1 MFLSSLI
8 KLLPQYHDNVH
19 PETLPME
26 AERNGLPYPS
36 PLFCDENDKLQQSR
50 QGLCPEQAC
59 LHDNDREGNDSSS
72 FHVQHFDQIGLRNEE
87 EKNVINDLMG
97 SRGLFCD
104 VVDIANASYHTHI

>member
-8 KLLPQYHDNVH
+8 KLFPQYHDNVH

-26 AERNGLPYPS
+26 AERNGLPCRS
-36 PLFCDENDKLQQSR
+36 PLFCDENDKLMQQSR

-59 LHDNDREGNDSSS
+59 LHDNDREGNE
-72 FHVQHFDQIGLRNEE
+72 HFVHQIGLRNEE